1 MNQTNIYIYLIET
14 NIRYISFFK
23 DDEINNTSQ
32 MIERLKE
39 QMMEQEEL
47 ISSGKKDYDVLQ
59 QEMAR
64 IQTDNES
71 AKDEVKE
78 VLQALEELAMNYDQK
93 SQEVDAK
100 NIENEALAEELSK
113 KTVSVKQ
120 YSQFSYLTTKGEYHM
135 SYINN
140 SFSSMWLHIH

>member
-1 MNQTNIYIYLIET
+1 
-14 NIRYISFFK
+14 
-23 DDEINNTSQ
+23 

-39 QMMEQEEL
+39 QMMEQEDL

-100 NIENEALAEELSK
+100 NTENEALTEELNK
-113 KTVSVKQ
+113 KTVCTPINTVKPVKTVPH
-120 YSQFSYLTTKGEYHM
+120 FDFILC
-135 SYINN
+135 
-140 SFSSMWLHIH
+140 LV

>member
-1 MNQTNIYIYLIET
+1 
-14 NIRYISFFK
+14 
-23 DDEINNTSQ
+23 

-47 ISSGKKDYDVLQ
+47 ITSGKKDYDVLQ
-59 QEMAR
+59 QEMSR
-64 IQTDNES
+64 IQTDNEA

-100 NIENEALAEELSK
+100 NIENETLADELNK
-113 KTVSVKQ
+113 KSVNTV
-120 YSQFSYLTTKGEYHM
+120 FFYLYKFWRIYDQDI
-135 SYINN
+135 Y
-140 SFSSMWLHIH
+140 